1 MVFMVLTFKNKII
14 MIYELLMLISI
25 FAVLKAIHFLY
36 KRFNIWFDKSVFI
49 EKEPSQESNVND
61 LPFES
66 LEYMAKMIM
75 VWEGEN
81 TDCQLKILARYQ
93 TIVNKKELPKP
104 ILPEGFT
111 IEYNEYNKKFYPKY
125 NKKYLYRIAKGLE
138 VFDFK
143 KPHEMDLDYV
153 PHTKAEAIDVIK
165 QYNCLNLGN
174 VQITI
179 IK

>member
-1 MVFMVLTFKNKII
+1 MEVIKDIMFLLII
-14 MIYELLMLISI
+14 IIPMILLMYGIP
-25 FAVLKAIHFLY
+25 
-36 KRFNIWFDKSVFI
+36 KRDWFNFKSI

-75 VWEGEN
+75 EWEGEK
-81 TDCQLKILARYQ
+81 TDYQLKILARYQ
-93 TIVNKKELPKP
+93 TFVNKKELPKP

-153 PHTKAEAIDVIK
+153 PHTKEEAIDVIK

-179 IK
+179 IQ